1 MKTFFHSLRWRLQA
15 WHGLLLLLVVAGSTA
30 PAYRLAR
37 DNQMQRLDKEL
48 SQLERNLVRSLL
60 DLVQSSPPTPPASE
74 EPSQRQFF
82 GPADFVRR
90 LVSQP
95 VQLPETILVQFRGS
109 QPGYAYFSVRDQN
122 DQIILQ
128 SENAPTDLVFL
139 PLPAVDLVEETR
151 SVGTRRETLRSSV
164 HGLKIVVGRDITPEL
179 HEMQGMAW
187 LHLVIGLGVWLFGL
201 LGGWWLSG
209 RAIRPIRTISQTAA
223 RIAEGN
229 LEERIDI
236 REMDTELGEL
246 SQVLN
251 QTFERLHAAFERQR
265 QFTADASHEL
275 RTPITILL
283 SETHRLLKRER
294 TPEEYREA
302 LETCEATAQRMRR
315 LVESLLLL
323 ARQENLP
330 AAVSAHASCDL
341 SSVLKDAADHL
352 APLARE
358 KGFRIDTALT
368 PTPCRA
374 DAETLSLLA
383 TNLIA
388 NALQH
393 GGNVTVSCAPQGQQ
407 AVFSVEDDGPGIAE
421 ADQPHVFERFYRAD
435 QARTGSSGHSGLGL
449 AIAKAI
455 VDNHGG
461 TLTLRSSPGKGTC
474 FEVHLPAGE

>member
-1 MKTFFHSLRWRLQA
+1 MKIFFHSLRWRLQA

-48 SQLERNLVRSLL
+48 SQMERNLVRSML
-60 DLVQSSPPTPPASE
+60 DAVQNRPESSAPGEEPTPRPLFA
-74 EPSQRQFF
+74 
-82 GPADFVRR
+82 PADFIRR

-95 VQLPETILVQFRGS
+95 VQLPETILTQYSGT
-109 QPGYAYFSVRDQN
+109 QPGYAYFSVRDRN

-139 PLPAVDLVEETR
+139 PLPSADLVEETR
-151 SVGTRRETLRSSV
+151 SIGSRRETLRSSV
-164 HGLKIVVGRDITPEL
+164 HGLKVVVGRDITPEL
-179 HEMQGMAW
+179 HEMHSMAW
-187 LHLVIGLGVWLFGL
+187 LHLSIGLGVWLLGL
-201 LGGWWLSG
+201 IGGWWLSG

-246 SQVLN
+246 SEVLN

-283 SETHRLLKRER
+283 SETHRLLKRDR
-294 TPEEYREA
+294 STEEYREA

-323 ARQENLP
+323 ARQENPP
-330 AAVSAHASCDL
+330 AAVSVHASCDL
-341 SSVLKDAADHL
+341 SFVLKEAANHL

-358 KGFRIDTALT
+358 RGFHIETALT
-368 PTPCRA
+368 PTMCRV

-393 GGNVTVSCAPQGQQ
+393 GGNVTLSCFIEAEQ
-407 AVFSVEDDGPGIAE
+407 AVFWVKDDGPGIAE
-421 ADQPHVFERFYRAD
+421 EHQAHVFERFYRAD
-435 QARTGSSGHSGLGL
+435 QARTGTSGHSGLGL

-455 VDNHGG
+455 VENHGG
-461 TLTLRSSPGKGTC
+461 SITLRSASGEGTC
-474 FEVHLPAGE
+474 FEVRLPSAV

>member
-48 SQLERNLVRSLL
+48 SQLERNLVRSML
-60 DLVQSSPPTPPASE
+60 DLVQSSPPSPPASE

-95 VQLPETILVQFRGS
+95 VQLPETILVQFRGT
-109 QPGYAYFSVRDQN
+109 QPGYAYFSVRDRN

-128 SENAPTDLVFL
+128 SENAPMDLVFL

-151 SVGTRRETLRSSV
+151 SIGSRRETLRSSV

-187 LHLVIGLGVWLFGL
+187 LHLAIGLGVWLFGL

-323 ARQENLP
+323 ARQENQGS
-330 AAVSAHASCDL
+330 AAHHQSCDL
-341 SSVLKDAADHL
+341 AWVLKEAAQHL

-358 KGFRIDTALT
+358 HGFRIETALS
-368 PTPCRA
+368 PTPCRV
-374 DAETLSLLA
+374 DAETLSLLV

-393 GGNVTVSCAPQGQQ
+393 GGNVMLSCALEGQQ
-407 AVFSVEDDGPGIAE
+407 PSFSVQDDGPGIAE

-435 QARTGSSGHSGLGL
+435 QARTGRSGHTGLGL

-461 TLTLRSSPGKGTC
+461 TITLRSSPGKGAC
-474 FEVHLPAGE
+474 FEVQLPPVG

>member
-15 WHGLLLLLVVAGSTA
+15 WHGLLLLVVVAGSTA
-30 PAYRLAR
+30 PTYRLAR

-48 SQLERNLVRSLL
+48 SQMERNLVRSLL
-60 DLVQSSPPTPPASE
+60 DLVQSSLPSSPVSE
-74 EPSQRQFF
+74 EPPPRQFF

-95 VQLPETILVQFRGS
+95 IQLPESILVQFRGT
-109 QPGYAYFSVRDQN
+109 QPGYAYFSVRDRN

-187 LHLVIGLGVWLFGL
+187 LHLAIGLGVWFFGL

-229 LEERIDI
+229 LEERIEI

-302 LETCEATAQRMRR
+302 LETCAATAQRMRR

-323 ARQENLP
+323 ARQENPP
-330 AAVSAHASCDL
+330 ATATQHSLCDL
-341 SSVLKDAADHL
+341 SSVLKETANQL

-358 KGFRIDTALT
+358 RSFRIHTSLM

-374 DAETLSLLA
+374 DAETLFLLA

-393 GGNVTVSCAPQGQQ
+393 GGNVKLTCAPQGQQ

-435 QARTGSSGHSGLGL
+435 QARTGSSDHSGLGL

-455 VDNHGG
+455 VVSHGG
-461 TLTLRSSPGKGTC
+461 TLTLRSSPGKGAC
-474 FEVHLPAGE
+474 FEIRLPSGP

>member
-15 WHGLLLLLVVAGSTA
+15 WHGLLLLLVVTGSTA

-48 SQLERNLVRSLL
+48 SQMERNLVRSML
-60 DLVQSSPPTPPASE
+60 DVVQSRPESAAPGV
-74 EPSQRQFF
+74 EPSPRPMFA
-82 GPADFVRR
+82 PADFIRR

-95 VQLPETILVQFRGS
+95 VQLPETLLAQYRGT
-109 QPGYAYFSVRDQN
+109 QPGYAYFSVRDRN

-128 SENAPTDLVFL
+128 SKNAPADLVFL
-139 PLPAVDLVEETR
+139 PLPPADLVEETR
-151 SVGTRRETLRSSV
+151 SIGSRRETLRSSV
-164 HGLKIVVGRDITPEL
+164 HGLKVVVGRDITPEL
-179 HEMQGMAW
+179 HEMRSMAW
-187 LHLVIGLGVWLFGL
+187 LHLSIGLGVWLLGL

-236 REMDTELGEL
+236 REMDSELGEL

-323 ARQENLP
+323 ARQENPP

-341 SSVLKDAADHL
+341 SSVLKEAADHL

-358 KGFRIDTALT
+358 KGFRIETALT
-368 PTPCRA
+368 PSPCRA

-393 GGNVTVSCAPQGQQ
+393 GGNVMLSCSLEGEQ
-407 AVFSVEDDGPGIAE
+407 AVFSVEDDGPGIAA

-461 TLTLRSSPGKGTC
+461 TLTLRSLPGKGTC
-474 FEVHLPAGE
+474 FQVRLPISK

>member
-15 WHGLLLLLVVAGSTA
+15 WHGLLLLLVVVGSTA

-60 DLVQSSPPTPPASE
+60 DLVQASPPSPVSE
-74 EPSQRQFF
+74 EPSQRQFL

-90 LVSQP
+90 LVGQP
-95 VQLPETILVQFRGS
+95 VQLPEAILVQFRGN
-109 QPGYAYFSVRDQN
+109 QPGYAYFSVRDRN

-139 PLPAVDLVEETR
+139 PLPTVDLVEETR

-164 HGLKIVVGRDITPEL
+164 HGLKVVVGRDITPEL
-179 HEMQGMAW
+179 HEMHSIAW
-187 LHLVIGLGVWLFGL
+187 LHLFIGLGVWLFGL

-229 LEERIDI
+229 LKERIDI

-294 TPEEYREA
+294 SPEEYREA

-323 ARQENLP
+323 ARQENPP
-330 AAVSAHASCDL
+330 AAAAHHSVCDL
-341 SSVLKDAADHL
+341 SRVLKEAADHL
-352 APLARE
+352 TPLARE
-358 KGFRIDTALT
+358 RGFRIETTLS
-368 PTPCRA
+368 PTVCRV

-383 TNLIA
+383 TNLMA

-393 GGNVTVSCAPQGQQ
+393 GGNVKLSCASQGQQ
-407 AVFSVEDDGPGIAE
+407 AVFSVEDDGPGIDE

-435 QARTGSSGHSGLGL
+435 QARTGNSGHSGLGL

-461 TLTLRSSPGKGTC
+461 TLTLRSTLGKGAC